1 MAKSNTAMI
10 GVAVV
15 ALGGVAWWYL
25 AAQKDKTPVGLV
37 VTNTVE
43 SSMVPVGENS
53 DGKALTANAV
63 EGTWR
68 ADEDSLSVASE
79 SAE

>member
-15 ALGGVAWWYL
+15 ALGGVGWWYL
-25 AAQKDKTPVGLV
+25 VAQKDKTPVGLV
-37 VTNTVE
+37 VRNTVE
-43 SSMVPVGENS
+43 GTMPMGENS
-53 DGKALTANAV
+53 DGKPLTANAV

-68 ADEDSLSVASE
+68 ADED
-79 SAE
+79 